1 MRRPSRVFSCT
12 ITIVLLLWAFA
23 VSPAQAREGW
33 TTVEKVV
40 GIFATWQGKKP
51 NKEISAAAADYI
63 DYSEMAE
70 RALARQWNK
79 IDASEKR
86 EFVNLFTGVIE
97 ERYYPRWHKIFSR
110 GKLEYVKDAP
120 LPDGVRV
127 TTLCTVGKKKDTIV
141 WQLSKR
147 SGSYKVISL
156 AVDDKDLVTRIG
168 SRLQKHIAGESFDDL
183 VAWMKDEFELKERS
197 CRRMAKSTAARM
209 NQTGQFLK

>member
-1 MRRPSRVFSCT
+1 
-12 ITIVLLLWAFA
+12 LLLLSAFA
-23 VSPAQAREGW
+23 VGPAQAREGW
-33 TTVEKVV
+33 PTVEKVV

-51 NKEISAAAADYI
+51 NSAISSAASEYI

-70 RALARQWNK
+70 RALGRQWNK
-79 IDASEKR
+79 IDAGEKR
-86 EFVNLFTGVIE
+86 EFVNLFTRVIE
-97 ERYYPRWHKIFSR
+97 ERYYPRWHKVFSR

-147 SGSYKVISL
+147 SGTYKVVSL

-168 SRLQKHIAGESFDDL
+168 SRLQKHMAGESFDKL
-183 VAWMKDEFELKERS
+183 IAWMKDEFELKDKS
-197 CRRMAKSTAARM
+197 SRRMAKSTAARM
-209 NQTGQFLK
+209 NQTGQLLK